1 MEILSLSLLIVAITI
16 YDEIINGQ
24 GKVSSRLL
32 ERFQSHNSV
41 GNSVDE

>member
-24 GKVSSRLL
+24 MNIASKMMEWFEQKFLSSK
-32 ERFQSHNSV
+32 E
-41 GNSVDE
+41 E